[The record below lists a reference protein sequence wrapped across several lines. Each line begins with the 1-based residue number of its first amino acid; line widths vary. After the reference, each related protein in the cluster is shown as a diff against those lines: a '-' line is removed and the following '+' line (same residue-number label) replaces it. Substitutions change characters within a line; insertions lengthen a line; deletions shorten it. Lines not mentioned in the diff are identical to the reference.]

1 MPDASLWAENGGLIG
16 LIIGALFLLVA
27 TFPFILR
34 KMLKDEREERRETRV
49 DYSLNLDQVSQ
60 RNEKAMEKVA
70 NALDRLSNKL

>member
-34 KMLKDEREERRETRV
+34 KMLKDEREERRETRGLQPEPG
-49 DYSLNLDQVSQ
+49 SGVSTQ
-60 RNEKAMEKVA
+60 
-70 NALDRLSNKL
+70 